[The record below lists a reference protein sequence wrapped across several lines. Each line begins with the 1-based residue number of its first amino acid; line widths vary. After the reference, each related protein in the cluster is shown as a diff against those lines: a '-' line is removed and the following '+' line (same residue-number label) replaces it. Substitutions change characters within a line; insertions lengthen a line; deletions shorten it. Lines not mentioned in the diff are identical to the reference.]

1 MHLKLLACPFIP
13 DAFFLTTCSQA
24 VRLANDQ
31 PVVQRLKFEPDHAF
45 GSQARRFEVFD
56 EAVA

>member
-1 MHLKLLACPFIP
+1 MARYTRRI
-13 DAFFLTTCSQA
+13 FLTACSQA

-45 GSQARRFEVFD
+45 SMQARRVVVFD
-56 EAVA
+56 EAFA